1 LTRRVFVC
9 EQKSADSVAAIV
21 SAMPAY
27 RNALY
32 DSIHSSLVAASN
44 PEMDAA
50 RLKSLAKHALA
61 GARLTKQLSPAKT
74 SEIWQPAAWAE
85 LVGLAKSKAGVMSL
99 LKQVAS
105 ILGAEPAV
113 ADSGAAS
120 GSKKDKKRKAAD
132 GPAALPTANTPT
144 AAAGSSMPQSKKQKK
159 GGKQVAVEPAV
170 PEVTLP
176 EAEVQDESVEADE
189 EDALAGDVSMTVSE
203 VAAGASPSKKDKRKK
218 DKSKR
223 RRESAGGFK

>member
-1 LTRRVFVC
+1 
-9 EQKSADSVAAIV
+9 
-21 SAMPAY
+21 MPAY

-105 ILGAEPAV
+105 ILGAEPAA
-113 ADSGAAS
+113 ADGGAAS

-132 GPAALPTANTPT
+132 GPAALSTTASTT
-144 AAAGSSMPQSKKQKK
+144 AAAAGSSTPQSKKQKK
-159 GGKQVAVEPAV
+159 GGKQVAVEAAV
-170 PEVTLP
+170 QEVTLP

-189 EDALAGDVSMTVSE
+189 EDALAGDVSMTASE

-218 DKSKR
+218 EKSKR
-223 RRESAGGFK
+223 RRESVGGSK

>member
-1 LTRRVFVC
+1 MTRRVFVC

-74 SEIWQPAAWAE
+74 TEIWQPAAWAE

-105 ILGAEPAV
+105 ILGAEPV
-113 ADSGAAS
+113 DGGAAG

-132 GPAALPTANTPT
+132 GSAALSTTTTSA
-144 AAAGSSMPQSKKQKK
+144 AAAGSSTPQSKKQKK

-170 PEVTLP
+170 REVTLP

>member
-1 LTRRVFVC
+1 
-9 EQKSADSVAAIV
+9 
-21 SAMPAY
+21 MPAY

-32 DSIHSSLVAASN
+32 DSIYSSLVATSN

-74 SEIWQPAAWAE
+74 SEIWQPSAWAE

-105 ILGAEPAV
+105 ILGAEPAAV
-113 ADSGAAS
+113 DGGAAG

-132 GPAALPTANTPT
+132 GPAALSTTSAS
-144 AAAGSSMPQSKKQKK
+144 AAAGSSTPQSKKQKK
-159 GGKQVAVEPAV
+159 GAKQVAVEQAV
-170 PEVTLP
+170 QVTLP
-176 EAEVQDESVEADE
+176 EAEVQDESVEADD

-203 VAAGASPSKKDKRKK
+203 AAAAGASPSKKDKRKK

-223 RRESAGGFK
+223 RRESAGGSK